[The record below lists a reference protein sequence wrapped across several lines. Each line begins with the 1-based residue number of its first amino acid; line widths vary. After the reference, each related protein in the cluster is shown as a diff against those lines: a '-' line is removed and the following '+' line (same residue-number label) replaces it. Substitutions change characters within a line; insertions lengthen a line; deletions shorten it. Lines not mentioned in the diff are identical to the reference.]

1 MKWDFAV
8 PGIPMST
15 NSKNAARKKDWIER
29 VRRHSLQDLPSD
41 NFPIAHDIA
50 VRVVFFHSGPT
61 NVDVDNILKRVIDGL
76 YPDIILDDGQ
86 VQDVLAARRDLIT
99 TRPFINPPDAI
110 VPYLIQGDPF
120 IHVTIDA
127 ATPQEEMPWIGPR
140 P

>member
-1 MKWDFAV
+1 MGLRC
-8 PGIPMST
+8 PGHS
-15 NSKNAARKKDWIER
+15 NVHEQQERCAKERLIER